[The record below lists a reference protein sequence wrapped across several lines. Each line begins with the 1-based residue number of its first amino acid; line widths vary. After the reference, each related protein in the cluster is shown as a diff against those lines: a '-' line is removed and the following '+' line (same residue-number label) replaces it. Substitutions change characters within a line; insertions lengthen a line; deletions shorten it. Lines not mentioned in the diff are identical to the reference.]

1 MGIKEI
7 FMWFGMVI
15 AYIAAT
21 LIGGAIV
28 TFMSNNDADEWMIGS
43 YAISMVLFAIFL
55 AVAIVN
61 HYYGL

>member
-21 LIGGAIV
+21 LIGGAIA
-28 TFMSNNDADEWMIGS
+28 TFMSKDDPEEIVLGS
-43 YAISMVLFAIFL
+43 YGISIILFAIFL
-55 AVAIVN
+55 AVAITN

>member
-28 TFMSNNDADEWMIGS
+28 GFMSNNGADDWMIGS